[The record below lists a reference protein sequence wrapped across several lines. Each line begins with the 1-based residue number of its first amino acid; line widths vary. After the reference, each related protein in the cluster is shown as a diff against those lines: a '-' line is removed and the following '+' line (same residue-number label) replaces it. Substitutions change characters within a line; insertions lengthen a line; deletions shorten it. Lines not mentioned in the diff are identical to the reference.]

1 MSKKIIFLDIDGTLT
16 EPGSNVPPASALEAI
31 KNARKAGNLVFLC
44 SGRNYGMLSPLLQ
57 YGFDGAVASAGGYI
71 VCGDQVIY
79 DCPMT
84 EEQKIKVMK
93 TLKENGVFR
102 TAECVDGAYA
112 DECLEDFL
120 KESFGKNGSS
130 ELLRW
135 REMIKKSFHIR
146 PMEEYAG
153 QPVYKFVVMSPSMD
167 NLNQSKTVLEKEFQF
182 CIQDDSRGFVNCEI
196 INRKFNKGT
205 GVQRVCD
212 YYQIPVSDSVGFG
225 DSMNDKEMLETV
237 GLSICMENGNGTVKK
252 IADEVCPPV
261 TEDGLWKSFQKYH
274 LM

>member
-1 MSKKIIFLDIDGTLT
+1 MRKKIIFLDIDGTLT
-16 EPGSNVPPASALEAI
+16 EPGSNVPPASALEAV
-31 KNARKAGNLVFLC
+31 KKAQEAGNLVFLC
-44 SGRNYGMLSPLLQ
+44 SGRNYGMLTPLLK

-84 EEQKIKVMK
+84 DIQKEKAME
-93 TLKENGVFR
+93 TLKENGVYR
-102 TAECVDGAYA
+102 TAECVEGAYA
-112 DECLEDFL
+112 DEGLEDFL
-120 KESFGKNGSS
+120 KDSFGKNGSS

-135 REMIKKSFHIR
+135 REMIKKSFHIQ

-153 QPVYKFVVMSPSMD
+153 QPVYKFVVMSPSME
-167 NLNQSKTVLEKEFQF
+167 NLNQSKTVLDKEFQF
-182 CIQDDSRGFVNCEI
+182 CIQDDSKGFVNCEI

-205 GVQRVCD
+205 GVQRVCEH
-212 YYQIPVSDSVGFG
+212 YQIPISDSVGFG

-237 GLSICMENGNGTVKK
+237 GLSICMENGSEAVKR
-252 IADEVCPPV
+252 IADEICPSV
-261 TEDGLWKSFQKYH
+261 TEDGLWKSFQEHH